1 MKAVQH
7 FTENIGEKV
16 NIQKCTLN
24 IIKLVESAE
33 TKI

>member
-1 MKAVQH
+1 MKAVPH
-7 FTENIGEKV
+7 FMENIGEKV

-24 IIKLVESAE
+24 ITRPAESAE